1 MPIDFKKVCSMN
13 IYTHTLL
20 TITHLKHLKHDK
32 KGKGKEK
39 AIDGDEPMDIDESW
53 GDRKECIRG
62 LIKGVI
68 LRAAKKEIF
77 AKVCW
82 ICWRVVSL
90 YYFCFYVNAILVRLY
105 WVKTTP
111 KFADMPI
118 QWSWGPQ
125 GCGRAKPD
133 EEMPKKA
140 KQLILASLLGQAA
153 KLH

>member
-1 MPIDFKKVCSMN
+1 MN

-68 LRAAKKEIF
+68 LRVAKKEIF
-77 AKVCW
+77 CKGLLNMLE
-82 ICWRVVSL
+82 SGK
-90 YYFCFYVNAILVRLY
+90 FILFL
-105 WVKTTP
+105 
-111 KFADMPI
+111 FL
-118 QWSWGPQ
+118 
-125 GCGRAKPD
+125 C
-133 EEMPKKA
+133 
-140 KQLILASLLGQAA
+140 
-153 KLH
+153 